1 MTGDGSRAYYRHSVG
16 FNPFRPARK
25 DGIDLALVAGAIIV
39 TLGLLAWAIWG

>member
-1 MTGDGSRAYYRHSVG
+1 MIGDGSRGYYRRPVG

-25 DGIDLALVAGAIIV
+25 DGLDLAMVAGAIIV